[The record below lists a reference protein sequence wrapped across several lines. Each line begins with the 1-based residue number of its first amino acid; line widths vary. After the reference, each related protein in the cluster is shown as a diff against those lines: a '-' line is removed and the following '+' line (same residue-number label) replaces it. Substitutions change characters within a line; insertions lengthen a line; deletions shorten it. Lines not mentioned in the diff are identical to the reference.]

1 MYLHWKFSIWEVPSR
16 NFVLADKAVMT
27 GHSASQYCISIPSA
41 MTSSRS
47 WLQFARW
54 ELLTQPTW
62 VRTWQIM
69 HQTKVGLSLGR
80 SYFRAFL
87 LPRSW
92 LRVLRFCDLQSSQRQ
107 SEEIFVTFMACFM
120 MVYQRTNTFLLFSSP
135 LCSNLIILGR
145 AIIEAHVA
153 KMEERGDDKYDFF

>member
-1 MYLHWKFSIWEVPSR
+1 
-16 NFVLADKAVMT
+16 
-27 GHSASQYCISIPSA
+27 
-41 MTSSRS
+41 
-47 WLQFARW
+47 
-54 ELLTQPTW
+54 
-62 VRTWQIM
+62 M

-80 SYFRAFL
+80 SYFPAFL
-87 LPRSW
+87 LSRSW

-120 MVYQRTNTFLLFSSP
+120 MLYQRTNIFLLFSSP

-153 KMEERGDDKYDFF
+153 EMESAAMKNIEILFLTCFTKQWLNGRPYTLSMIYLNGQRLISSTGASGAWWSYRWVPLMSDVSCQSSYFYYM